1 MRCWRR
7 AVPVLASMALISR
20 LGVAQQPSS
29 PPPASNM
36 PAVTDGSLRNELLL
50 RVRTDQAARE
60 AFMLKRQV
68 GGAIDSLDIA
78 RLTAV
83 DTSNT
88 AWLKRIVARQG
99 WPTRAQV
106 GSDGVRAALV
116 LVQHA
121 DLDSAFQSRVL
132 PLIQQSSA
140 VGDLPGA
147 DVAVL
152 ADRVAVSHGRPQLY
166 GTQAR
171 LVNGRWVAAPI
182 ADSSSV
188 DARRAKVGLPPLRD
202 YFRVLDSLA
211 AAPR

>member
-1 MRCWRR
+1 
-7 AVPVLASMALISR
+7 
-20 LGVAQQPSS
+20 
-29 PPPASNM
+29 
-36 PAVTDGSLRNELLL
+36 
-50 RVRTDQAARE
+50 
-60 AFMLKRQV
+60 MLKRQA
-68 GGAIDSLDIA
+68 GGTFDSLDIA

-88 AWLKRIVARQG
+88 AWLKRVVARQG

-106 GSDGVRAALV
+106 GSDGVHAALV

-140 VGDLPGA
+140 MGDLPGA
-147 DVAVL
+147 DVAML
-152 ADRVAVSHGRPQLY
+152 TDRVAVSHGRPQLY

-188 DARRAKVGLPPLRD
+188 DLRRAKVGLPPLRD

-211 AAPR
+211 GAPR

>member
-1 MRCWRR
+1 MRCWRCVV
-7 AVPVLASMALISR
+7 AVLAGMVSISHV
-20 LGVAQQPSS
+20 GAAQQPSS
-29 PPPASNM
+29 PPAASVM
-36 PAVTDGSLRNELLL
+36 PAVTDDRLRNALLL
-50 RVRTDQAARE
+50 RVRADQAARE

-68 GGAIDSLDIA
+68 GGSIDSLDIA

-88 AWLKRIVARQG
+88 AWLKRVVARQG

-140 VGDLPGA
+140 AGELPGA

-152 ADRVAVSHGRPQLY
+152 TDRVAVSHGRPQLY
-166 GTQAR
+166 GTQAK

-188 DARRAKVGLPPLRD
+188 DSRRAKVGLPPLGD

>member
-7 AVPVLASMALISR
+7 AVPMMAGTLMISH
-20 LGVAQQPSS
+20 LGMAQQPSS
-29 PPPASNM
+29 TPPASNT
-36 PAVTDGSLRNELLL
+36 PAVTDGKLRNELLS
-50 RVRTDQAARE
+50 RVRTDQAVRE

-68 GGAIDSLDIA
+68 GGSIDSVDIA
-78 RLTAV
+78 RLTTV

-88 AWLKRIVARQG
+88 AWLKRIVVRQG

-140 VGDLPGA
+140 AGELPGA
-147 DVAVL
+147 EVAVL
-152 ADRVAVSHGRPQLY
+152 TDRVAVSHGQPQLY

-188 DARRAKVGLPPLRD
+188 DTRRAKVGLPPIRD

>member
-1 MRCWRR
+1 
-7 AVPVLASMALISR
+7 MAFISR

-29 PPPASNM
+29 PPPVSNM
-36 PAVTDGSLRNELLL
+36 PVVTDGNLRNELLL

-88 AWLKRIVARQG
+88 AWLKRVVARHG

-106 GSDGVRAALV
+106 GSDGVRAALM

-140 VGDLPGA
+140 AGDLPGA

-152 ADRVAVSHGRPQLY
+152 TDRVAVSHGRPQLY

-188 DARRAKVGLPPLRD
+188 DTRRAKVGLPPLRE

-211 AAPR
+211 TAPR

>member
-1 MRCWRR
+1 
-7 AVPVLASMALISR
+7 MAFISR

-36 PAVTDGSLRNELLL
+36 PVVTDGNLRNELLL
-50 RVRTDQAARE
+50 RVRTDEAARE

-68 GGAIDSLDIA
+68 GGTIDSLDIA

-106 GSDGVRAALV
+106 GSDGVRAALM
-116 LVQHA
+116 LVEHA
-121 DLDSAFQSRVL
+121 DLDSAFQSQVL
-132 PLIQQSSA
+132 PLIQRSSA
-140 VGDLPGA
+140 AGDLPGA
-147 DVAVL
+147 EVAVL
-152 ADRVAVSHGRPQLY
+152 TDRVAVSHGRPQLY
-166 GTQAR
+166 GTQAK

-188 DARRAKVGLPPLRD
+188 DTRRTKVGLPPLRD

-211 AAPR
+211 TAPR

>member
-1 MRCWRR
+1 
-7 AVPVLASMALISR
+7 
-20 LGVAQQPSS
+20 
-29 PPPASNM
+29 M
-36 PAVTDGSLRNELLL
+36 PDPRDANLRNELLL

-60 AFMLKRQV
+60 AFMLKRQS
-68 GGAIDSLDIA
+68 GGIFDSLDIA

-88 AWLKRIVARQG
+88 AWLKRVVARQG

-106 GSDGVRAALV
+106 GLDGVRAALV

-121 DLDSAFQSRVL
+121 DLDSAFQSRIL
-132 PLIQQSSA
+132 PLIQQSYA
-140 VGDLPGA
+140 AGDLPGA

-152 ADRVAVSHGRPQLY
+152 TDRVAVSHGRPQLY
-166 GTQAR
+166 GTQAK

-188 DARRAKVGLPPLRD
+188 DLRRAKAGLPPLRD

-211 AAPR
+211 TAPR